1 MCCYFDGW
9 WRYTVVQHTLSH
21 NLWRYFCSLQCD
33 FHRVFTGTFLY
44 HLFSFTRQPPLICC
58 STFVSPFLLSALI
71 FRIHDKNA
79 MHTHS
84 SAGRAVCTTASSAF
98 LFLRLIIDCCRIFG
112 GSVLN
117 RKQIGCVANGFI
129 EECVRIQMHQ
139 FKKMASIRCIFV
151 PFSHLLKPNHD
162 AKATNYWSTLQELL
176 LVLCAQFHMWMHG
189 NHQFEHWFYGFL
201 CRCFQADRTL
211 SIGIDSVFERIWNI
225 SFIHLC
231 LYFLPVA

>member
-58 STFVSPFLLSALI
+58 STFVSPFLLSAFI

-79 MHTHS
+79 MYTHS

-129 EECVRIQMHQ
+129 EECVRIQKNGQHTRHLCAV
-139 FKKMASIRCIFV
+139 FAFAKTKSRCQ
-151 PFSHLLKPNHD
+151 SDELLKYFTRVVARFVCTIPHVN
-162 AKATNYWSTLQELL
+162 
-176 LVLCAQFHMWMHG
+176 G
-189 NHQFEHWFYGFL
+189 NHQFGHWFYGFL

-211 SIGIDSVFERIWNI
+211 SIGIESVFERIWNI
-225 SFIHLC
+225 NFIHLC
-231 LYFLPVA
+231 FCFLPVA